1 MDELK
6 KNPLPQHKKPAYPN
20 YHPGGDKAAQK
31 MKKADV
37 PPGREGSG
45 KEINPTKELQR

>member
-20 YHPGGDKAAQK
+20 YHRADNAPLKSQK
-31 MKKADV
+31 RV
-37 PPGREGSG
+37 R
-45 KEINPTKELQR
+45 NP